1 MAKKSV
7 LITGAGSGIG
17 QATAKLFAENGFTVI
32 LVGRNVDKLKHTEML
47 VKDNGGNGFIFP
59 CDLTDLEA
67 TKSLVEF
74 VLEKVGKIDILI
86 NNAGASSQNR
96 TTLKTTEFEARNMV
110 DLNLLAPFFL
120 CQYIVPTMLK
130 QNQGTIINIASLSGI
145 SIGLIGGPMYSAVKA
160 GLIHFSKYLNAE
172 FVNTGLRVSCI
183 IPGEVD
189 TDAINKRP
197 IKPSEASI
205 ATMLQP
211 EDLAKTIFTIATSED
226 RILFEEVVIT
236 PRFRRD
242 MSNEIVSS

>member
-74 VLEKVGKIDILI
+74 ALEKVGKIDILI

-110 DLNLLAPFFL
+110 DLNLLAPFL
-120 CQYIVPTMLK
+120 
-130 QNQGTIINIASLSGI
+130 
-145 SIGLIGGPMYSAVKA
+145 
-160 GLIHFSKYLNAE
+160 
-172 FVNTGLRVSCI
+172 
-183 IPGEVD
+183 
-189 TDAINKRP
+189 
-197 IKPSEASI
+197 
-205 ATMLQP
+205 
-211 EDLAKTIFTIATSED
+211 
-226 RILFEEVVIT
+226 
-236 PRFRRD
+236 
-242 MSNEIVSS
+242 